1 MMTPRLAILGLLIAQ
16 AAAPLTL
23 VVPDA
28 PDVMVKTR
36 RTTID
41 RPGSPVVTE
50 ILYLKGARQR
60 RDSFREDSFPPP
72 QAATRSG
79 VSRRPEWINIS
90 QCDERRTLTL
100 NREARTYAYEP
111 IEDPA
116 AIVARLAADNK
127 RQPPSPQMTV
137 SRAITFTIDAVDTG
151 ERRQFG
157 HYVARHV
164 ITTRTLEPGPGSEE
178 EARTDR
184 QDGWYID
191 APEMDCWASER
202 ETALFVGLMRSEA
215 PVPHVQFKQ
224 RGTARRGYP
233 IEETYRIGGKYA
245 SVSKVEL
252 IELSEAPLDDA
263 LFTVP
268 SGYRAALPRP
278 YGGYDLT
285 KPDTLMNRLESY
297 REVAAAWADYIK
309 RHGLLGI
316 LPGTQP
322 PARY

>member
-16 AAAPLTL
+16 SAAPLTL

-36 RTTID
+36 RTTLD

-50 ILYLKGARQR
+50 VLYLKGARQR
-60 RDSFREDSFPPP
+60 RDATREDSLPP
-72 QAATRSG
+72 QEATRSG
-79 VSRRPEWINIS
+79 VWRRPEWIHIS

-100 NREARTYAYEP
+100 NREAKTYAYEP

-116 AIVARLAADNK
+116 AMIARLAADTK
-127 RQPPSPQMTV
+127 RQDPSRQMP
-137 SRAITFTIDAVDTG
+137 ALPTIIMTLDSVDTG
-151 ERRQFG
+151 ERRPFG

-164 ITTRTLEPGPGSEE
+164 ITTRTFEPGPGSND

-191 APEMDCWASER
+191 VPEMHCRPWESEA
-202 ETALFVGLMRSEA
+202 ALFVGLASNGA
-215 PVPHVQFKQ
+215 PVPHVQLKQ

-233 IEETYRIGGKYA
+233 IEETHRFGGRNPF
-245 SVSKVEL
+245 VSKVEL
-252 IELSEAPLDDA
+252 IELSEAPLDET

-268 SGYRAALPRP
+268 SAYRSALPRP

-285 KPDTLMNRLESY
+285 KPDTMMNRLESY
-297 REVAAAWADYIK
+297 REVARDWANYIM
-309 RHGLLGI
+309 RNGVFGI
-316 LPGTQP
+316 LPGTQS